1 MYSNKRYFSTL
12 CRCHFEIYDHSFRK
26 IFIFILFNR
35 SRNAFALNAIAL
47 NMSRV
52 STAKRDHIYFLLLIT
67 VSIQYL
73 QLKLS
78 LHQLT
83 LNVSISYHCIQTER
97 EIENSLIQK
106 LCFMREYDKSVFTQL
121 SLVSGQTNQ
130 ASELISTFIGNRT
143 CRARV

>member
-47 NMSRV
+47 NMSGV
-52 STAKRDHIYFLLLIT
+52 CTTKRDHIYFLLLIT

-83 LNVSISYHCIQTER
+83 LNVSIPCHCRQ
-97 EIENSLIQK
+97 NSLIQK
-106 LCFMREYDKSVFTQL
+106 LCFMREYDKFVFTHL
-121 SLVSGQTNQ
+121 CLVSGQTNQ

-143 CRARV
+143 FQSRI

>member
-52 STAKRDHIYFLLLIT
+52 STTKRDRIYFLLLIT
-67 VSIQYL
+67 VLIQYL

-83 LNVSISYHCIQTER
+83 LNVSIPCHCIQTER
-97 EIENSLIQK
+97 ENSLIQK
-106 LCFMREYDKSVFTQL
+106 LCFMREYDKFVFTR
-121 SLVSGQTNQ
+121 LVSGQTNQ

-143 CRARV
+143 FRARI